1 MNVLLKSVTIISPLS
16 PEYHKKKRDI
26 LIKNG
31 RIDRIATSIRDAGK
45 IKTISLPNLHVS
57 PGWFDSGVCFGEPGF
72 EERETIA
79 NGLAVA
85 GKSGFT
91 SIVLQP
97 NTNPLPDTSSDIVFM
112 KKSAADAA
120 TTLHPLGA
128 LTTNSEGKTLAE
140 LFDMHQAGAVGY
152 YDHKRPQEN
161 GNVLK
166 IALQY
171 AQNFQ
176 GVVFSYPQDAD
187 LASQGLVHEGE
198 VSTRLGLKGI
208 PSFAEELRIKRD
220 LAILEYT
227 GGKLHF
233 PTISTAKAVEL
244 IADAKD
250 RGLDVSCSVALQN
263 LWSTDETLHEF
274 DSDYKVR
281 PPLRSEEDRKALRE
295 ALRKG
300 IIDMV
305 TSDHTP
311 MNIELKRVEFEQAT
325 YGSLGLE
332 SMFGILNSIY
342 STTTAVAILLRGR
355 ERFGLERPRIA
366 KGQEADLTLFDPEKR
381 FVYTREMCQSTSKN
395 SLFFGSKQK
404 GQVYGTLANSIINIQ
419 K

>member
-16 PEYHKKKRDI
+16 PEYNKKKRDI
-26 LIKNG
+26 LVKNG

-45 IKTISLPNLHVS
+45 VKTISLPNLHVS

-79 NGLAVA
+79 NGLDVA

-97 NTNPLPDTSSDIVFM
+97 NTNPLPDTSGDIVFM
-112 KKSAADAA
+112 KKLAANAA
-120 TTLHPLGA
+120 TTLYPLGT
-128 LTTNSEGKTLAE
+128 LTVSSEGETLAE
-140 LFDMHQAGAVGY
+140 LYDMHQAGAVGY
-152 YDHKRPQEN
+152 YDHKRPQEH

-171 AQNFQ
+171 TQNFD
-176 GVVFSYPQDAD
+176 GLVFSYPVDAD

-198 VSTRLGLKGI
+198 VSTKLGLKGI
-208 PSFAEELRIKRD
+208 PAFAEELRIKRD

-233 PTISTAKAVEL
+233 PTISTAKGVEL

-250 RGLDVSCSVALQN
+250 QGLDVSCSVALQN
-263 LWSTDETLHEF
+263 LWSTEETLHEF

-281 PPLRSEEDRKALRE
+281 PPLRSETDRKALRDG
-295 ALRKG
+295 LRKG
-300 IIDMV
+300 VIDMV
-305 TSDHTP
+305 ISDHTP
-311 MNIELKRVEFEQAT
+311 INIELKRVEFEQAA

-342 STTTAVAILLRGR
+342 STNTTIEILLRGR
-355 ERFGLERPRIA
+355 DRFGLERPKIT
-366 KGQEADLTLFDPEKR
+366 KGQVADLTLFDPDER
-381 FVYTREMCQSTSKN
+381 YVYTKDMCLSTSKN
-395 SLFFGSKQK
+395 SLFFGSKCK
-404 GQVYGTLANSIINIQ
+404 GKVYGTLANSILNIR
-419 K
+419 